1 MKLGLRTLPRGT
13 LCGLGGGRVA
23 MGVEAARR
31 RGSCLCAWSR
41 RKPWAASRLAEDDG
55 GDWPAVLTRR
65 ELVLDVSHTSKTRA
79 RAPIPKVGGPQV
91 SVEEGAA

>member
-1 MKLGLRTLPRGT
+1 MQGMSRGPVEIGLADIAERNVMRPRRRSRRDGR
-13 LCGLGGGRVA
+13 GGGSEEGELPV
-23 MGVEAARR
+23 
-31 RGSCLCAWSR
+31 
-41 RKPWAASRLAEDDG
+41 
-55 GDWPAVLTRR
+55 RR

>member
-1 MKLGLRTLPRGT
+1 M
-13 LCGLGGGRVA
+13 
-23 MGVEAARR
+23 
-31 RGSCLCAWSR
+31 CAWSR